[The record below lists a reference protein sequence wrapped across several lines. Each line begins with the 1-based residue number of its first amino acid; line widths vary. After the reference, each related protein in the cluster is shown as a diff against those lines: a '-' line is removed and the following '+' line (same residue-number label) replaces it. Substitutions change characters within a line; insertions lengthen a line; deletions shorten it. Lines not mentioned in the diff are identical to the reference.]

1 MTENAYV
8 PETGRFNG
16 ISLPTVWNGIPFRS
30 RLEAR
35 WAVFFDSMK
44 PRIVYEYEPELIGT
58 PYGAYLPDFWLPE
71 LHTFFIVKGNG
82 MDEQEKA
89 KCDWIGKQGY
99 GVFIADRREL
109 PQTFQLWSGPF
120 DPDERFDDK
129 HGGWLYHGSG
139 EYVPG
144 GGAVEEASSR
154 WDQSITFC
162 QCNIC
167 GLVGIEFDGRAERLS
182 CGCYSFD
189 ERNHGNQYNLDNA
202 LRIARRHRFERR

>member
-1 MTENAYV
+1 MTEKAYI

-16 ISLPTVWNGIPFRS
+16 ISLPTVWNGISFRS

-89 KCDWIGKQGY
+89 KCDWIGQQGY
-99 GVFIADRREL
+99 GVLVADTGTLPETFSFWGREYDDDQRFI
-109 PQTFQLWSGPF
+109 
-120 DPDERFDDK
+120 DK
-129 HGGWLYHGSG
+129 HGGWLYVGSD
-139 EYVPG
+139 EYTPG
-144 GGAVEEASSR
+144 GNGVEGSSSY
-154 WDQSITFC
+154 WDTPLTFC
-162 QCNIC
+162 QCDNC
-167 GLVGIEFDGRAERLS
+167 GLVGIMYSGLANRLR
-182 CGCYSFD
+182 CGCY
-189 ERNHGNQYNLDNA
+189 ENNHDRFGTQHNLDKA